1 VGSEFTAVDERSDL
15 DELLAAGLL
24 VVDGDDV
31 TGRDILAA
39 GVVSGRWPRLERELL
54 EGAGLV
60 AAEAPP
66 DGEVNEE
73 LRTFRMDRGLL
84 SAEDLRAWMEK
95 RGLTF
100 AAVKAAAARAVA
112 RRRGGEPEP
121 VAPELVASTLPAELI
136 CTGALVEMGFWLA
149 DRMLS
154 AAIREA
160 ETAPPSLDE
169 KRLQRLVF
177 EEART
182 VAGRASREPGV
193 ERAERLR
200 RIAGLDDV
208 HRDWE
213 SAAVTRTDLQRR
225 LREKELDWCRYDLDE
240 LRLPT
245 AGAAAEAARQLAE
258 GSASSVV
265 AGAASAEL
273 TSRTVAL
280 ADAPAELARL
290 LAGAVPGDV
299 VGAWRDGDDYVVNRV
314 RERRIP
320 GIEDELSV
328 TRGQHELLEDAIAR
342 LRAGR
347 IRWYD
352 RA

>member
-1 VGSEFTAVDERSDL
+1 MSAEVTAVDERSDL
-15 DELLAAGLL
+15 DDLLAAGLL
-24 VVDGDDV
+24 VVDGHDV
-31 TGRDILAA
+31 SGRDILAA
-39 GVVSGRWPRLERELL
+39 GVVSGRWQRLERELA
-54 EGAGLV
+54 EGLGLV

-66 DGEVNEE
+66 DGEVNET

-84 SAEDLRAWMEK
+84 SAEDLRAWMEQ

-100 AAVKAAAARAVA
+100 AAVKGAAGRAVA
-112 RRRGGEPEP
+112 RRRGGEPES

-154 AAIREA
+154 VAIREA
-160 ETAPPSLDE
+160 ETTPPQLDE

-193 ERAERLR
+193 ERAVRLQR
-200 RIAGLDDV
+200 VAGLDDA
-208 HRDWE
+208 HREWE
-213 SAAVTRTDLQRR
+213 SAAVTLTDLQRR
-225 LREKELDWCRYDLDE
+225 LRERELEWCRYELDE

-258 GSASSVV
+258 GTEPGVV
-265 AGAASAEL
+265 SEAAAAEL

-280 ADAPAELARL
+280 VDAPGELARL

-320 GIEDELSV
+320 DLEDEPSV
-328 TRGQHELLEDAIAR
+328 ARGQDDLLAEAIAR